1 MKAKGCAPVALCF
14 AKMTLEEFTGE
25 TRGREAGGRLLEMN
39 TVT

>member
-1 MKAKGCAPVALCF
+1 MRAKGCAMVALCF
-14 AKMTLEEFTGE
+14 AKIALKEFTGE